1 MYTQPFSAPTATCVP
16 PVPSRLLPT
25 ADPENTSLVAGG
37 GGKLIGDDDPDTGV
51 RVMPPTAASRAAAR
65 LEAGAAPAEETR
77 SATLRTTTN
86 SRRDDCARGFAACVV
101 RVLVVMSVVPRCPA
115 RPAPAWCCHRHLDRW
130 A

>member
-1 MYTQPFSAPTATCVP
+1 MYTQPFRAPTATCVP

-77 SATLRTTTN
+77 SAILRTSTN
-86 SRRDDCARGFAACVV
+86 SRREDSARCGLAACVV
-101 RVLVVMSVVPRCPA
+101 PRA
-115 RPAPAWCCHRHLDRW
+115 RRHVGRPAMSGASCPGLVLSSAS
-130 A
+130 